1 MDEFT
6 EIERRFLVDAREEKP
21 WREGAERIAIRQHY
35 GVGDLFTLQNRT
47 LCLGEHGVCSLSEDE
62 VGFLK
67 TVESWTTRLR
77 QKNEVF
83 IISYKSRIA
92 DDTAIE
98 LEWTVDES
106 MAQMILAKGP
116 FPFVE
121 KIRYVLPG
129 PDGILWEVDEF
140 EGALAGLVLAEVE
153 LPSSQTSVVL
163 PAWAG
168 HEITGLGSWSN
179 RALAETLSKPSK

>member
-21 WREGAERIAIRQHY
+21 WRKGAKRIAIRQHY
-35 GVGDLFTLQNRT
+35 GVGDLFTVQNGA
-47 LCLGEHGVCSLSEDE
+47 LCLGEDSVCKLSEE
-62 VGFLK
+62 ELVFLK
-67 TVESWTTRLR
+67 TVDSWTTRLR
-77 QKNEVF
+77 QKNEAF
-83 IISYKSRIA
+83 IVSYKSRIA

-98 LEWTVDES
+98 LEWVVEEQL
-106 MAQMILAKGP
+106 AQKILAEGP

-129 PDGILWEVDEF
+129 PDGMVWEVDEF

-153 LPSSQTSVVL
+153 LPSSQKAVVL
-163 PAWAG
+163 PAWVG

-179 RALAETLSKPSK
+179 RALAETLSQRSI